1 MSRKAAIILYCA
13 LIGIVGILSVRAS
26 FGIMA
31 LGFLLLGI
39 DYFRTYKKLRRQ
51 QEPSTKKLVIAI
63 VCLIFAITGFQMT
76 IFPDEKLI
84 NVDLKNTATHTTET
98 KKEAASTPEK
108 NEPAQTQPA
117 QTTPIPA
124 APEPAAVPYEILG
137 TDSVRYDGA
146 ISYYVL
152 VPPIPAGTNPKET
165 VEQVTKAMVKD
176 KGGKLTIYI
185 FDDKAALEFYL
196 AYWGENKYA
205 RLPTAE
211 EDELMAKHN
220 VASFSGQ
227 LATGAWPN
235 TMDIYPSATS
245 DMPVVGQFVDGYEFN
260 P

>member
-1 MSRKAAIILYCA
+1 MSKKPIIVLYCV
-13 LIGIVGILSVRAS
+13 LIAAVYVVSIRAS

-39 DYFRTYKKLRRQ
+39 DYFRTYQKLHSQR
-51 QEPSTKKLVIAI
+51 EPSTKKLVIAI
-63 VCLIFAITGFQMT
+63 VCLIMAITGFQMT

-84 NVDLKNTATHTTET
+84 NADLKRTATHTTET

-137 TDSVRYDGA
+137 TDDVRYDGA
-146 ISYYVL
+146 TSYYVL
-152 VPPIPAGTNPKET
+152 VPQIPAGTNPKET
-165 VEQVTKAMVKD
+165 AEQVTKAMVKD

-185 FDDKAALEFYL
+185 FDDKATLEFYL
-196 AYWGENKYA
+196 AYWGENKYN
-205 RLPTAE
+205 RLPTAA
-211 EDELMAKHN
+211 EDELMANHN

-227 LATGAWPN
+227 LATGVWPN
-235 TMDIYPSATS
+235 SMDIYPSATS
-245 DMPVVGQFVDGYEFN
+245 DMPVIGQFVDGYEFN